1 MNASEKWFGKPPA
14 HLFFANT
21 QMLDEAKATLLSA
34 ARSAGAEKLAACID
48 NKDDAL
54 TDFLA
59 KIMCLSPFL
68 RSGIL
73 TFVEGLEAVCE
84 HGLNNRIQSL
94 VDDALQLGN
103 SPDLSEAELMS
114 SLRVLKH
121 EAHILIALGDLAQS
135 NSVATTTHFLS
146 QLAENC
152 LSSAVNW
159 LLRSTAESGKIEIAD
174 LQNPSKDC
182 GLVILGMGKLGGR
195 ELNYSSDIDIVI
207 YFDLNA
213 KNMKFAEGQDATEV
227 MSRFVRRLVRIM
239 QERTGDGYVFRT
251 DLRLRPDP
259 GATPLAVN
267 VDAAL
272 HYYESRGQNWER
284 AAFIKARPVAGDHQA
299 ALSFLNELKP
309 FIWRKYLDY
318 AAISD
323 VQSIKR
329 QIHAHK
335 GHGKITVHG
344 HNLKLGRGGIREVEF
359 FVQTQQLIAGGRAES
374 LRHRETVEMLN
385 RLAEEHWIDVSVRDE
400 MSAAY
405 SFLRRAEHAVQMV
418 ADEQTHDLPK
428 DDEELAVI
436 AGLLGLEDVA
446 AFSTELMKHLK
457 IVEKHFGDLFEDE
470 QTLSGPAGNLV
481 FTGGDPDPDTLNNLS
496 AMGFERAIDIW
507 NIVRTWHFGRYR
519 ALSSAKA
526 REQLTALLPS
536 LLDSFAQFG
545 QADETL
551 IKFDKLLAGLPAGMQ
566 LFSML
571 NSNRQLL
578 GLMSKILSSAP
589 RLANIVTAR
598 PLIFDGMLEPAFFER
613 MPDHSE
619 LQERLNFF
627 VGEGRVYEDVLDRLR
642 IFAAEQRFL
651 IGVRMLT
658 GSIDPQTT
666 AKALSALA
674 DMLLEKALIAV
685 TEEVEAKHGVI
696 EGASMCLVALGKL
709 GSREMTAGS
718 DVDLILIY
726 DAPDALAESD
736 GQKPLTPSQYFA
748 RVTQRLIAALSAPT
762 AEGVLYDVD
771 FRLRPSGNKG
781 PLATSLKAFS
791 RYQREDAWTWEHMA
805 LTRARPVCG
814 DPTLME
820 KFADERNEIICI
832 NREREQIVA
841 DIASM
846 RLRLEKEK
854 PAKSIWN
861 LKMVPGG
868 IVDIEFLTQYWMLT
882 DLPNCKAGLTNR
894 NLNAHG
900 AGDILRLLNE
910 EIIAE
915 NDRKELIEALD
926 IYSKI
931 SQLIALC
938 SAEKFDPQS
947 APKGLVEELCAAT
960 NMPDIIQLE
969 AHLQEHS
976 HAVRSIFEQYISL
989 EQP

>member
-1 MNASEKWFGKPPA
+1 MNASVKWFGNEPA
-14 HLFFANT
+14 QLYFSDAKAIT
-21 QMLDEAKATLLSA
+21 DAKATLLA
-34 ARSAGAEKLAACID
+34 AAQNSGAERLAASIGND
-48 NKDDAL
+48 ETLAA
-54 TDFLA
+54 FLA
-59 KIMCLSPFL
+59 RVMCLSPFL
-68 RSGIL
+68 RGGIL
-73 TFVEGLEAVCE
+73 TFVDGLEVVFDQ
-84 HGLNNRIQSL
+84 GLNARIQNL
-94 VDDALQLGN
+94 VERALALGT
-103 SPDLSEAELMS
+103 SGELSEADLMTK
-114 SLRVLKH
+114 LRAIKH
-121 EAHILIALGDLAQS
+121 EAHMLIALGDLAQC
-135 NSVATTTHFLS
+135 NSVAVTTHYLS
-146 QLAENC
+146 ELAENC
-152 LSSAVNW
+152 LTSAVNW
-159 LLRSTAESGKIEIAD
+159 LLISIAASGKIEIDD
-174 LQNPSKDC
+174 LHNPSKSS

-207 YFDLNA
+207 YFDLDA
-213 KNMKFAEGQDATEV
+213 KNMRFAEGQDATEV

-259 GATPLAVN
+259 GATPLAIN
-267 VDAAL
+267 VESAL
-272 HYYESRGQNWER
+272 NYYESRGQNWER

-299 ALSFLNELKP
+299 AAGFLNELKP

-335 GHGKITVHG
+335 GHGKIAVHG
-344 HNLKLGRGGIREVEF
+344 HNLKLGRGGIREIEF

-374 LRHRETVEMLN
+374 LRHRETVEMLR
-385 RLAEEHWIDVSVRDE
+385 RLAEEHWIDEAVRDE
-400 MSAAY
+400 MAVAY
-405 SFLRRAEHAVQMV
+405 GFLRRAEHAVQMV
-418 ADEQTHDLPK
+418 ADEQTHDLPQT
-428 DDEELAVI
+428 DGELAVI
-436 AGLLGLEDVA
+436 AGLLGFENVDV
-446 AFSTELMKHLK
+446 FSNNLLKHLK
-457 IVEKHFGDLFEDE
+457 NVEKHFGDLFENS

-481 FTGGDPDPDTLNNLS
+481 FTGGDPDPDTLSNLS
-496 AMGFERAIDIW
+496 AMGFERAVDIW
-507 NIVRTWHFGRYR
+507 NIVRTWHSGRYR
-519 ALSSAKA
+519 ALSSSKA

-536 LLDSFAQFG
+536 MLDSFAQFG
-545 QADETL
+545 QADEA
-551 IKFDKLLAGLPAGMQ
+551 IIRFDKLLAGLPAGVQ

-642 IFAAEQRFL
+642 IFASEQRFL

-685 TEEVEAKHGVI
+685 TSEVEVKHGTI
-696 EGASMCLVALGKL
+696 QGASMCLVALGKL
-709 GSREMTAGS
+709 GSKEMTAGS
-718 DVDLILIY
+718 DVDLMLIY
-726 DAPDALAESD
+726 DAPDDLAESNGD
-736 GQKPLTPSQYFA
+736 KPLAPSQYFA
-748 RVTQRLIAALSAPT
+748 RLTQRLIAALSAPT
-762 AEGVLYDVD
+762 AEGVLYEVD

-791 RYQREDAWTWEHMA
+791 KYQRDDAWTWEHMA

-814 DPTLME
+814 DPDLME
-820 KFADERNEIICI
+820 RFNDERRTIICMDRDRGKVI
-832 NREREQIVA
+832 A

-846 RLRLEKEK
+846 RVRLEKEK

-861 LKMVPGG
+861 LKMTAGG

-894 NLNAHG
+894 NLNTYG
-900 AGDILRLLNE
+900 AGDILKLLNE

-915 NDRKELIEALD
+915 DDREELVAALD

-947 APKGLVEELCAAT
+947 ATKGLLEELCAAT
-960 NMPDIIQLE
+960 NMPDIFQLE
-969 AHLQEHS
+969 AHLQEHCR
-976 HAVRSIFEQYISL
+976 AVRSIFEQYISL
-989 EQP
+989 E

>member
-1 MNASEKWFGKPPA
+1 MSASEKWFDKTPA
-14 HLFFANT
+14 RLFFSDVQAIT
-21 QMLDEAKATLLSA
+21 DAKATLLA
-34 ARSAGAEKLAACID
+34 AAQNAGADRLASSIE

-54 TDFLA
+54 SDFLA

-68 RSGIL
+68 RGGIL
-73 TFVEGLEAVCE
+73 NFAGSLEVLFDQ
-84 HGLNNRIQSL
+84 GLNKRIQSL
-94 VDDALQLGN
+94 IDEALQLG
-103 SPDLSEAELMS
+103 STDDMSEAELMTR
-114 SLRVLKH
+114 LRKLKH
-121 EAHILIALGDLAQS
+121 EAHMLIALGDLAQCH
-135 NSVATTTHFLS
+135 NVANTTNFLS

-152 LSSAVNW
+152 LTSAVNW
-159 LLRSTAESGKIEIAD
+159 LLKSTAQSGKININD
-174 LQNPSKDC
+174 LQDPSKDC

-207 YFDLNA
+207 YFDLDA
-213 KNMKFAEGQDATEV
+213 KGLQFAEGQDPTEV

-259 GATPLAVN
+259 GATPLAIN
-267 VDAAL
+267 VEAAL
-272 HYYESRGQNWER
+272 NYYESRGQNWER
-284 AAFIKARPVAGDHQA
+284 AAFIKARSVAGDHQA
-299 ALSFLNELKP
+299 STRFLSELKP

-335 GHGKITVHG
+335 GHGKIAVHG
-344 HNLKLGRGGIREVEF
+344 HNLKLGRGGIREIEF

-385 RLAEEHWIDVSVRDE
+385 RLTDEHWIDADVRDE
-400 MSAAY
+400 MTAAY

-418 ADEQTHDLPK
+418 ADEQTHDLPQS
-428 DDEELAVI
+428 DEDLAVI
-436 AGLLGLEDVA
+436 AGLLGIDGVA
-446 AFSTELMKHLK
+446 AFSAELMAHLK
-457 IVEKHFGDLFEDE
+457 IVEKHFGDLFEDG

-481 FTGGDPDPDTLNNLS
+481 FTGGDPDPDTLTNLH

-507 NIVRTWHFGRYR
+507 NIIRTWHFGRYR
-519 ALSSAKA
+519 SLSSVKA
-526 REQLTALLPS
+526 REQLTVLVPN

-551 IKFDKLLAGLPAGMQ
+551 IKFDKLLAGLPAGVQ
-566 LFSML
+566 LLSML

-658 GSIDPQTT
+658 GSIDPETT

-685 TEEVEAKHGVI
+685 TDEVEAKHGTI

-709 GSREMTAGS
+709 GSKEMTAGS
-718 DVDLILIY
+718 DVDLMLIY
-726 DAPDALAESD
+726 DAPDELAESN
-736 GQKPLTPSQYFA
+736 GEKPLAPSQYFA
-748 RVTQRLIAALSAPT
+748 RLTQRLIAALSAPT
-762 AEGVLYDVD
+762 AEGVLYEVD

-791 RYQREDAWTWEHMA
+791 KYQRDDAWTWEHMA

-814 DPTLME
+814 DTQLME
-820 KFADERNEIICI
+820 RFSAERSAIICI
-832 NREREQIVA
+832 ERDRVKTIA
-841 DIASM
+841 DIGSM
-846 RLRLEKEK
+846 RLRLQKEK

-861 LKMVPGG
+861 LKMVAGG

-882 DLPNCKAGLTNR
+882 DLPNCKGDLTNR
-894 NLNAHG
+894 NLNTHG
-900 AGDILRLLNE
+900 ASDILKLLDE

-915 NDRKELIEALD
+915 NDRKELIAALD

-938 SAEKFDPQS
+938 SAEKFDPQN
-947 APKGLVEELCAAT
+947 ATKGLIEELCAAT

-969 AHLQEHS
+969 AHLQEHTR
-976 HAVRSIFEQYISL
+976 AVRSIFERYIPL
-989 EQP
+989 E